1 MIQPKDMS
9 TTTTPATANLTS
21 SNADLAANLP
31 SAGTVLSNLL
41 KADLIAQWR
50 NRRASI
56 MVILIPSIILISWK
70 GLIDKFG
77 GAFALS
83 NCITVG
89 LNAIGLMGYTNA
101 IARDR
106 EKGIFQRLRVTP
118 APRWTIIVSRLLVQL
133 IMIVIT
139 TIVLFYIGYQ
149 VDHIKLSAGA
159 YVLAFLTAILGGA
172 VYLALGQM
180 IVGLVKNQEMVNVTT
195 RLVFFAFIMIGQF
208 ASFGMLGDTWGKAA
222 DWSPYGTTKNII
234 SAALSPDSWTS
245 TNYMTLLANLGYTLV
260 FTTLGV
266 RFFRWSNK

>member
-1 MIQPKDMS
+1 MS
-9 TTTTPATANLTS
+9 TTTTPTTTAIPIDNDRPL
-21 SNADLAANLP
+21 ANLP
-31 SAGTVLSNLL
+31 TAGTVLSSLL

-50 NRRASI
+50 NRRASLL
-56 MVILIPSIILISWK
+56 VILIPSIILISWK

-106 EKGIFQRLRVTP
+106 DKGIFQRLRVTP
-118 APRWTIIVSRLLVQL
+118 APRWTIIVSRLIVQL
-133 IMIVIT
+133 VMIMIT

-149 VDHIKLSAGA
+149 VDHIKMSATD
-159 YVLAFLTAILGGA
+159 YIFAFLAAILGGA

-180 IVGLVKNQEMVNVTT
+180 IVGLVKNPEMVNVTT

-208 ASFGMLGDTWGKAA
+208 ASFGMLGDVWGKIA
-222 DWSPYGTTKNII
+222 DWSPYGTTKNLI
-234 SAALSPDSWTS
+234 SSALTPGSWTS
-245 TNYMTLLANLGYTLV
+245 TNYMNLLVNLGYTLV
-260 FTTLGV
+260 FTTMGV
-266 RFFRWSNK
+266 RWFRWSTK